1 MLPPAAVEWISLAV
15 LLAAV
20 ASVVVML
27 ARDFRRSHYTA
38 AQFPIFVFNRWMT
51 RLLWRA
57 EISGPLP
64 VKPGEGAVIVC
75 NHIGPI
81 DPAFIALGTDR
92 SVHWMVAREFCE
104 MPILKIFFR
113 TVEAVPVGRGGIDT
127 AATKLA
133 IRYAQRGDLIGLF
146 PEGRINETERLLLPG
161 RPGAALIAL
170 KAEVPVIPCHITDSP
185 YDGSILGFLLVP
197 SRTRLKIGKPIDLSA
212 YYGQASDRAVQGEL
226 TKLFLREIA
235 KLGGVDAF
243 EPELAGRNWKTANND
258 LPAAAG

>member
-1 MLPPAAVEWISLAV
+1 MLPADAIEWFSLAV
-15 LLAAV
+15 LVAAV
-20 ASVVVML
+20 AAALGMIG
-27 ARDFRRSHYTA
+27 RDYARSHYTP
-38 AQFPIFVFNRWMT
+38 AQYPIFLFNRLMT

-64 VKPGEGAVIVC
+64 VEPGQGAVIVC

-104 MPILKIFFR
+104 MPLLKYFFR
-113 TVEAVPVGRGGIDT
+113 TVEAVPVGRGGVDT

-170 KAEVPVIPCHITDSP
+170 KAGVPVIPCHITDSP
-185 YDGSILGFLLVP
+185 YDGSVLGFMLVP
-197 SRTRLKIGKPIDLSA
+197 SRTRLKIGKPIDLTP
-212 YYGQASDRAVQGEL
+212 YYEQASDRAVQGEL

-235 KLGGVDAF
+235 KLGGVDAY
-243 EPELAGRNWKTANND
+243 EPELAGRNWKTADNT
-258 LPAAAG
+258 LPAAG